1 MGLFAAIIGFLP
13 ENMLWAGMVINMLF
27 GLTQPIVNGSY
38 GATLQAAIAP
48 DMQGRVFS
56 FIFSAAMLVS
66 PLALMI
72 SGPFADRFGIQIM
85 FVIAG
90 VTCMLL
96 GAAGFFITD
105 VMEFENSSKEK
116 SFHATV
122 DLS

>member
-1 MGLFAAIIGFLP
+1 
-13 ENMLWAGMVINMLF
+13 
-27 GLTQPIVNGSY
+27 
-38 GATLQAAIAP
+38 
-48 DMQGRVFS
+48 
-56 FIFSAAMLVS
+56 MLVS

-96 GAAGFFITD
+96 GAAGFFIPD
-105 VMEFENSSKEK
+105 VMDFENSSKEK
-116 SFHATV
+116 SFNATV